1 MTGPMSDEGFE
12 RDLRDVLA
20 GLAPDGAPA
29 HVHAAV
35 ARVPREVAVGR
46 WGGVTALL
54 RTHSGFA
61 GLAATA
67 TTLAVIVG
75 LAVVVG
81 HPFGLGRFDGGTGPG
96 GGPTPTTSPSVT
108 PSPTPALGPAMRDEY
123 QVLAANGVQPT
134 SADLDVERSII
145 VHRLESLGLV
155 APDVSVAPPDRIVV
169 TLPGVGSDALDEM
182 RALIG
187 TTGRVDFVPLGQTPV
202 EQDQQLPQT
211 TLDQP
216 CDADHIVDC
225 ILFSG
230 DQIAAASIGN
240 DRAGLR
246 TVDFV
251 LKDTGK
257 NLFANYT
264 ADHVGDYFAIV
275 LDGKVISAPT
285 INEAIPGGQVQISQ
299 SGIGGYPLADA
310 QNLVTILQFG
320 QLPFPLQEVTFGP

>member
-1 MTGPMSDEGFE
+1 MTTPMSDERFE
-12 RDLRDVLA
+12 RDLRDLLA
-20 GLAPDGAPA
+20 ELAPAGAPA

-35 ARVPREVAVGR
+35 ARVPREGAVGR

-54 RTHSGFA
+54 RTRARFA

-67 TTLAVIVG
+67 TTLLVIAG
-75 LAVVVG
+75 LTVAIA

-96 GGPTPTTSPSVT
+96 GGPAPSATPAVT
-108 PSPTPALGPAMRDEY
+108 PSTAPTLGPPMRDEY
-123 QVLAANGVQPT
+123 QVLPANGVQPT
-134 SADLDVERSII
+134 SDDLDAERSII
-145 VHRLESLGLV
+145 VQRLESLGITS
-155 APDVSVAPPDRIVV
+155 PDVSVVPPDRVVV
-169 TLPGVGSDALDEM
+169 TLPGVGSDELDRV

-187 TTGRVDFVPLGQTPV
+187 TTGRVDVVPLGQTPV
-202 EQDQQLPQT
+202 GQDQQLPQT

-216 CDADHIVDC
+216 CDADHTVNC
-225 ILFSG
+225 VLFSG
-230 DQIAAASIGN
+230 DQIAGASIGSN
-240 DRAGLR
+240 QSDLR

-257 NLFANYT
+257 NLFASYT

-299 SGIGGYPLADA
+299 SGIGGYPLAEA

-320 QLPFPLQEVTFGP
+320 QLPFPLQEVAFGP